1 MVDFVTRALVVAPRR
16 RGSFTL
22 KDSDESSDEVPSE
35 EDEELSE
42 DDQEL
47 SEEENIEAVSRFLPP
62 LGRLRVECKSTAFLQ
77 YSSVLATPIV
87 SISRLASLRKKAQDE
102 AFLRFSAFRGLPDHD
117 LQKWPGGGL

>member
-47 SEEENIEAVSRFLPP
+47 SEEDIETRARFAD
-62 LGRLRVECKSTAFLQ
+62 GMFKRAASWANKQERVRREIMFGPSDYYDYDSDDNCQFTNEWDS
-77 YSSVLATPIV
+77 
-87 SISRLASLRKKAQDE
+87 D
-102 AFLRFSAFRGLPDHD
+102 
-117 LQKWPGGGL
+117 

>member
-47 SEEENIEAVSRFLPP
+47 SEEDIETRARFADIMFK
-62 LGRLRVECKSTAFLQ
+62 RA
-77 YSSVLATPIV
+77 
-87 SISRLASLRKKAQDE
+87 ASWANKQERERRESMFGPSDYYDYDSDDNCQFTNEWD
-102 AFLRFSAFRGLPDHD
+102 SD
-117 LQKWPGGGL
+117 